1 MATVRTGR
9 TGALESVSGG
19 KRNERNTVVFKSLS
33 NSLILRGILAFVIG
47 ILALAWPRITV
58 FALVILFAVFAFTSA
73 GLQGMRAF
81 SSAKAGPI
89 IGHLLLG
96 LVDIAAG
103 VVALVW
109 PGLTALV
116 LVVIV
121 GIWAIAGGLVECFTA
136 FRRGE
141 TAGQRALSFIGGLV
155 SVFFGVIL
163 VAHPAIGAVTLALL
177 FGLLLLILG
186 AWQFVAGIEMRRTGK
201 AIQSFPGTGTGPQP
215 ARQRGPSA
223 AAEPTGAGTDASL
236 PQPREP
242 EAEQPSRPTRG
253 RSSDHRPR

>member
-1 MATVRTGR
+1 
-9 TGALESVSGG
+9 
-19 KRNERNTVVFKSLS
+19 VFKSLS
-33 NSLILRGILAFVIG
+33 TSLIVRGVLAFVLG

-81 SSAKAGPI
+81 SSAKTGPVF
-89 IGHLLLG
+89 GHLLLG
-96 LVDIAAG
+96 LIDIAAG

-116 LVVIV
+116 LVLIV
-121 GIWAIAGGLVECFTA
+121 GIWAIAGGVVEFFAA

-141 TAGQRALSFIGGLV
+141 TAGQRALFLIGGLL
-155 SVFFGVIL
+155 SVFFGVIM
-163 VAHPAIGAVTLALL
+163 VSHPVIGAFTLALL
-177 FGLLLLILG
+177 FGLLLLIIG

-201 AIQSFPGTGTGPQP
+201 AIRSFPGTGTGPQP
-215 ARQRGPSA
+215 ARQPGPSA
-223 AAEPTGAGTDASL
+223 AAEPTGAWADASL

-242 EAEQPSRPTRG
+242 EAETAQQTDAG
-253 RSSDHRPR
+253 KKGKK